1 MLDLKAALIVATTIP
16 LSLCV
21 AFIYLYS
28 RGMSAN
34 LLSMGAVDF
43 GVIVD
48 GAVVI
53 IEHIVSTLQHP
64 PKDAPEDNLERISWA
79 VRQVARPT
87 IFALLIIS
95 AAYLPIFL
103 LQRVEG
109 RMFAPMAHTVVTAL
123 LGSLLFSV
131 TLVPVLATLAYRKG
145 STHRESPVPKPPK
158 RCIYRRCAALRR
170 PLVVIG
176 TAVASLFW
184 PATSCKTAAVSFC
197 PKSTKDRCT

>member
-1 MLDLKAALIVATTIP
+1 MLRP
-16 LSLCV
+16 PFRSRLCV
-21 AFIYLYS
+21 AFIYLYT

-53 IEHIVSTLQHP
+53 IEHVVSTLHHP
-64 PKDAPEDNLERISWA
+64 PKVAPTDPRGRIGWA
-79 VRQVARPT
+79 VSQVARPT

-95 AAYLPIFL
+95 AAYPPIFL

-109 RMFAPMAHTVVTAL
+109 RIFAPMAHTVVAAL

-131 TLVPVLATLAYRKG
+131 TLVPVLATLAYHRGAK
-145 STHRESPVPKPPK
+145 HRESPVL
-158 RCIYRRCAALRR
+158 RLAERLYRPSLRAALRR
-170 PLVVIG
+170 PLVVILTSLCG
-176 TAVASLFW
+176 LFVAGYILSQRG
-184 PATSCKTAAVSFC
+184 SEFC
-197 PKSTKDRCT
+197 PRSTKARCT